1 MKGVCQSNLL
11 VLLLVILLTILV
23 VYISLNSFNSEM
35 FTNYQ
40 RLNNNN
46 SLHFPGNLLP
56 NHLQK
61 RVDNIIST
69 NKNNDDN
76 DLLSRRHYKQV
87 IETRRPELIQ
97 DNPTSPSGL
106 CYVNL

>member
-1 MKGVCQSNLL
+1 MKGVCQSNLI

-56 NHLQK
+56 SHLQQ

-97 DNPTSPSGL
+97 NNPASPDDL
-106 CYVNL
+106 